1 MSEKEIYQ
9 QKLKAKLDE
18 WRSDIDKMRAKASG
32 ASADVKLEMNKKADE
47 LETKIEEGKSKLT
60 ELANASDDKWES
72 MKDDLESKWESL
84 KSSFSDAASK
94 FKG

>member
-18 WRSDIDKMRAKASG
+18 WRSEIEKMRAKASG
-32 ASADVKLEMNKKADE
+32 ASADAKLEMNKKTDE
-47 LETKIEEGKSKLT
+47 LEAKIEEGKNKLA
-60 ELANASDDKWES
+60 ELADASDDKWET

-84 KSSFSDAASK
+84 KSAFSDAASK
-94 FKG
+94 FKS

>member
-18 WRSDIDKMRAKASG
+18 WRSEIDNES
-32 ASADVKLEMNKKADE
+32 
-47 LETKIEEGKSKLT
+47 KSIR
-60 ELANASDDKWES
+60 
-72 MKDDLESKWESL
+72 SKWESL

>member
-47 LETKIEEGKSKLT
+47 LEAKIEEGKDKLA
-60 ELANASDDKWES
+60 ELADASDDKWES
-72 MKDDLESKWESL
+72 IKDDLESKWESL

-94 FKG
+94 FKS